1 MGNLHHLRARK
12 KSGSASGRREG
23 PQFVLRLYTTGST
36 PRSTR
41 ALRNLRAICEALIKG
56 RYKLEVIDIFQEP
69 GRASE
74 ADIIAAPT
82 LIKDEP
88 QPPCR
93 VVGDLSDRNKVI
105 TSLNLATGSE

>member
-12 KSGSASGRREG
+12 KSGSARGRREAT
-23 PQFVLRLYTTGST
+23 QFVLRLYTTGST